1 MIKLINIYYT
11 ISISVSQKTVY
22 TFPLSTLTVGV
33 MDALTQNVTVR
44 RIYRYWRHWIRVPLL
59 L

>member
-22 TFPLSTLTVGV
+22 TFPLSTLTIGV
-33 MDALTQNVTVR
+33 MDAQTQNVTVR
-44 RIYRYWRHWIRVPLL
+44 RIYRY
-59 L
+59 